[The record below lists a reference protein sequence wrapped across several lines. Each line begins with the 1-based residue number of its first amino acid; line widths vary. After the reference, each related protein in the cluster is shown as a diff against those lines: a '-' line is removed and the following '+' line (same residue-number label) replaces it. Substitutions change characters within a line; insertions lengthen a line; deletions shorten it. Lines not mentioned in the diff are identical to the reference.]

1 MAWFERNDRARRR
14 RSSRRYASTRVR
26 AQLTTGIAIA
36 GVALASL
43 AGALGGCEDPATPG
57 PDGGGGGGGEG
68 GCPAQPKPLYTVT
81 ITTPGKPVP
90 PDTTLHVVWSAGEE
104 TFALDNPSTW
114 KTLDDGI
121 NVVCAVQRDAGPPT
135 DLDELVCQL
144 WTTGATE
151 VEVTANGYMEH
162 EETLR
167 PLESELCDAVP
178 ADVTVVLQPL
188 ADAGS

>member
-1 MAWFERNDRARRR
+1 MAFFERNDRAGRLR
-14 RSSRRYASTRVR
+14 AS
-26 AQLTTGIAIA
+26 A
-36 GVALASL
+36 GVRPKVGLGFGVVIALATFSL
-43 AGALGGCEDPATPG
+43 AAAALGGCDDPATPG

-68 GCPAQPKPLYTVT
+68 GCPAQPKPLYTLT
-81 ITTPGKPVP
+81 ITAPGKPVP

-151 VEVTANGYMEH
+151 VEVTAKGYVQH

-178 ADVTVVLQPL
+178 AEVDVVLQPL